1 MKRVILAV
9 PALFLTVLLAASVLA
24 SSGASPSTSNAG
36 VIIRGKLGELADG
49 QPTLATPH
57 EHYKL
62 SGQSAYLYKTL
73 QDKRLLNQVL
83 QLVGTVEPNGGFQVR
98 QIFAI
103 HSGKLYKIKYYCTV
117 CNITYVQ
124 PGHCACCGRET
135 QLKEVPVNSNP

>member
-1 MKRVILAV
+1 MKRLTVAV
-9 PALFLTVLLAASVLA
+9 PALFLAAFLAGCVLA
-24 SSGASPSTSNAG
+24 SGAASPSASNAV
-36 VIIRGKLGELADG
+36 VIIRGKLGALSGG
-49 QPTLATPH
+49 QPTLATDH

-62 SGQSAYLYKTL
+62 SGQSAYLSKTL
-73 QDKRLLNQVL
+73 QDKRLLNQEL
-83 QLVGTVEPNGGFQVR
+83 QVVGTVQPGGGFQVR

-103 HSGKLYKIKYYCTV
+103 HSGKLYKIKYYCPV